1 MNKVICWWSGGVT
14 SAVACKLAIDLYGKE
29 NCRVIFIDTRNEDE
43 DTYRFKTDC
52 EKWYELPIEIITA
65 IGGKWHSIQD
75 VWIARKSLNTATGA
89 VCSSELKR
97 RVREVWE
104 KENEWKHQV
113 FGFDLNEAKRAK
125 SMALNNS
132 HTKPIFPLMMYG
144 LYKKDCVKIIEAVSI
159 TIPRVYSYGY
169 LNNNCFKTG
178 CVQGG
183 IGYWQKIKREYPDK
197 FKDMAEMEHIITDL
211 KGKPV
216 TMLKD
221 QSNEAKSGNNWQVF
235 LIKHPDYPYLKCI
248 DDMREC
254 KVEPLFECNGYCGI
268 NDLDKRNP
276 TELEL
281 NFGEQS

>member
-29 NCRVIFIDTRNEDE
+29 NCSVIFIDTRNEDE
-43 DTYRFKTDC
+43 DTYRFMRDC
-52 EKWYELPIEIITA
+52 EKWYSLPIEKITST
-65 IGGKWHSIQD
+65 KYESIQA
-75 VWIARKSLNTATGA
+75 VWIKNKSLNTATGA

-144 LYKKDCVKIIEAVSI
+144 LYKKDCVKIIEAEGI

-197 FKDMAEMEHIITDL
+197 FKAMAEMEHKLTEM

-221 QSNEAKSGNNWQVF
+221 QSNEAKTNGVWNVF
-235 LIKHPDYPYLKCI
+235 LLKNSNYPNIKDLS
-248 DDMREC
+248 DMREC
-254 KVEPLFECNGYCGI
+254 NVVPLFECNGYCGI

-281 NFGEQS
+281 NFDEA